1 VRVVVADALFVN
13 LEEAGAGKILGETEW
28 YRISEYSANYRS
40 SERGLLKEE
49 VTKLEGLV
57 LQEP

>member
-1 VRVVVADALFVN
+1 MADALFVN

-28 YRISEYSANYRS
+28 YRLSENFANYRS